1 MIQYSEWQPIESAP
15 SDETEILVYSEY
27 YGVAKAIRWIR
38 WRGLTYEVVTHTTC
52 CRDYYDD
59 VTHWMPLP
67 EPPTT
72 K

>member
-1 MIQYSEWQPIESAP
+1 MIQYSEWQPIETAP
-15 SDETEILVYSEY
+15 VDETEILVYSEF
-27 YGVAKAIRWIR
+27 YGVAKAKRWK
-38 WRGLTYEVVTHTTC
+38 GLVYEAVTYTTC